1 MKGAMLV
8 VSLATL
14 ANVLGYMD
22 RVCVSVAAPRLQSEF
37 RFSESELGLIF
48 GAFSLSYALFQT
60 PWGWFADRHG
70 VRDLVAAVIFL
81 WSGFTALT
89 ALAWS
94 FASMF
99 AIRLLFGVS
108 EAALSPAIASALKQH
123 VSSERRSTA
132 FGIFLAGG
140 RVGGMIAPL
149 LAAAVIL
156 RYGWRSI
163 FFVLAGTGL
172 FFLLVWWKGFPRTS
186 SIPNAARPK
195 MRLEAGSLS
204 APMLALL
211 GVGTLYTM
219 AWQFY
224 ATWFPAYLMKGV
236 GFSIQ
241 KAGAY
246 TSLPFLFGLVTTSA
260 GGAVA
265 DAAAK
270 SMGCRRARTLIVM
283 GGLLASALLLYFG
296 AMARQPEL
304 SSLSIALAAGA
315 GDLTLGT
322 LWASAVDLG
331 GNSPGFLAGLM
342 NCCSN
347 LGGFVSPVVI
357 GWMLQ
362 RHAGWTAVLSG
373 AAALNVGAA
382 CLWLLVRTAPTKP
395 LTEKLA
401 YV

>member
-1 MKGAMLV
+1 MRAAVVV

-22 RVCVSVAAPRLQSEF
+22 RVCISIAAPRLQSEF
-37 RFSESELGLIF
+37 GFSESELGLIF
-48 GAFSLSYALFQT
+48 GAFSLTYALFQT
-60 PWGWFADRHG
+60 PWGWFADRRG
-70 VRDLVAAVIFL
+70 VRNLVAGVVFL
-81 WSGFTALT
+81 WSGLTALT
-89 ALAWS
+89 AVAWS

-99 AIRLLFGVS
+99 TIRLLFGIS
-108 EAALSPAIASALKQH
+108 EAALSPAIASALKRH
-123 VSSERRSTA
+123 VSAERRSTA

-149 LAAAVIL
+149 LAAALIV

-163 FFVLAGTGL
+163 FLVLAATGL
-172 FFLLVWWKGFPRTS
+172 LFLPVWWKGFPRTRSISTS
-186 SIPNAARPK
+186 SLPQK
-195 MRLEAGSLS
+195 LELHSVS
-204 APMLALL
+204 MPVLALI

-224 ATWFPAYLMKGV
+224 ATWFPAYLMKGL
-236 GFSIQ
+236 GFSIE

-246 TSLPFLFGLVTTSA
+246 TSLPFLFGLAATSV
-260 GGAVA
+260 GGVLA
-265 DAAAK
+265 DGAAK

-283 GGLLASALLLYFG
+283 GGLLVSALLLYCG
-296 AMARQPEL
+296 AMVRQPEL

-315 GDLTLGT
+315 GDLTLGS

-347 LGGFVSPVVI
+347 LGGFVSPVAI

-362 RHAGWTAVLSG
+362 RHAGWTAILSC
-373 AAALNVGAA
+373 AAVLNVGAA
-382 CLWLLVRTAPTKP
+382 CLWLVVRAALPKP
-395 LTEKLA
+395 LEEKLA
-401 YV
+401 YA